1 MPKKT
6 QVRLSTKERKEL
18 LTIIAKGKRAA
29 RELLRARILLK
40 SSEGWTDER
49 IAEALHTSVATVRR
63 TRLREAKWGAIA
75 TLIEKPRLGAP
86 VKLTLEEETQLVA
99 LVCSPPPAGRRRWTV
114 RLATEHAVTQKLIQP
129 VVPVV
134 PETVRHVLKKTKS
147 NLGKLKAGV
156 MLKSMMNS

>member
-6 QVRLSTKERKEL
+6 QVRLSAKERKEL

-63 TRLREAKWGAIA
+63 TRLREAKLGASA
-75 TLIEKPRLGAP
+75 TLTEKPRSGAP

-129 VVPVV
+129 VVP
-134 PETVRHVLKKTKS
+134 ETVRSVLKKTKS